1 MNATP
6 ANILE
11 GTVNPDTGTAP
22 DRRFI
27 NPKDKADGSW
37 VYEQVRPFQMCGGVK
52 DRERAEVEAMLR
64 FAPPYSEE
72 DLRALN
78 LENAPNT
85 TLGELPRRI
94 SQAESTWTDFVT
106 SNSGL
111 WKVTFP
117 SMPGEVADTMSE
129 QVSELINH
137 LWSEDPR
144 HCLSLQLAF
153 RQFSTYGIGPLAWID
168 CYDPSPIARTASS
181 IKFPASTRLTLDN
194 FTECALHDTMTAQA
208 LYGLVRGEVGKQR
221 SKIHGWSRSEV
232 SKVLKAHATWEQ
244 HVHNPM
250 WSSLESVELAER
262 QGQDLWTTYAK
273 KDIHVIHVWV
283 CEYEE
288 NDDGKRISYMLLA
301 NDGVGWRIIR
311 DKDREYAD
319 PSEFMVLATDR
330 VGSDMTIA
338 GLRGLGVDLL
348 EHARSTDILHCAGL
362 YAAYRSSI
370 PLYATNGGAGANSA
384 DQVSVRPNGVVIPQG
399 FTETQSQVDAQAAGY
414 YIDRLTNNADTFQ
427 GVYAINA
434 PNKGGKQ
441 RTAREATFDA
451 AKEADVRSSQI
462 LPMTRTFFEPLGRE
476 FLRRLFLFP
485 KDRNGKCLKYP
496 GWKMAQKFWD
506 KVDMI
511 LMENG
516 VPLIFLQ
523 DHKVVINPAN
533 TPGGLD
539 KKLMRHQFAMSI
551 YPTLQTQ
558 QQRNW
563 VTNQGLIAV
572 FGHQASKPYLNQD
585 EPAPPSEVV
594 TVLDGENADLVG
606 GFQRRVL
613 PEQDH
618 LRHLGP
624 LAVEGVGHI
633 PYAMQMLQ
641 RIQSGQF
648 GNFVTDQLE
657 ELGDQLKAAVAM
669 QGHIAAHLAMLSQN
683 PIILDMPE
691 VQGYFDFNA
700 QFEQIIVQ
708 SIKSFEQMAAE
719 RAPQGGDPKTAAVM
733 AKTQAEIQAMQA
745 KTQAEI
751 QMTQQKHLLK
761 LGNQAQTQQA
771 RHDMKN
777 SQFILDEIIKQKNA
791 QADLTIKA
799 AQATLGLQ
807 AEKARIELQ
816 EEAAEAAS
824 DSSDE

>member
-1 MNATP
+1 MNTTP
-6 ANILE
+6 SNVLE
-11 GTVNPDTGTAP
+11 GTVNPDTGKAP

-37 VYEQVRPFQMCGGVK
+37 LYEQVRPFQMCGGVK

-94 SQAESTWTDFVT
+94 SQAESTWTDFTT

-111 WKVTFP
+111 WKVSFP
-117 SMPGEVADTMSE
+117 SMPGQIADTISE
-129 QVSELINH
+129 QVSELVNN
-137 LWSEDPR
+137 LWSEDQR

-181 IKFPASTRLTLDN
+181 MRFPNATRLTLDN
-194 FTECALHDTMTAQA
+194 FTECSLHDTMSSQT
-208 LYGLVRGEVGKQR
+208 LYKLVRGEVGKQR
-221 SKIHGWSRSEV
+221 ASIHGWNRAEV
-232 SKVLKAHATWEQ
+232 SKVLKAHATWQQ
-244 HVHNPM
+244 HSNNPM
-250 WSSLESVELAER
+250 WGSLEAVELAER
-262 QGQDLWTTYAK
+262 QGYDIWSSYAK
-273 KDIHVIHVWV
+273 KDIDVIHVWV
-283 CEYEE
+283 SEYEE
-288 NDDGKRISYMLLA
+288 DDDGKHISYLLLA

-311 DKDREYAD
+311 DKAREYTS
-319 PSEFMVLATDR
+319 PSEFLVLATDR

-338 GLRGLGVDLL
+338 GLRGLGIDLL

-362 YAAYRSSI
+362 YAAYRGSI
-370 PLYATNGGAGANSA
+370 PIYATNGGAGANSA
-384 DQVSVRPNGVVIPQG
+384 DQIAVRPNGVVIPMG
-399 FTETQSQVDAQAAGY
+399 FTEVQSQVDAQSAGY

-427 GVYAINA
+427 GVYSINA
-434 PNKGGKQ
+434 PNKGGVQ
-441 RTAREATFDA
+441 RTAREASYDA
-451 AKEADVRSSQI
+451 AKEADIRSSQI

-476 FLRRLFLFP
+476 FVRRLFFFP
-485 KDRNGKCLKYP
+485 RDRNGRCLKYP
-496 GWKMAQKFWD
+496 GWRMAQKWWD
-506 KVDMI
+506 KLEMI
-511 LMENG
+511 LAENG
-516 VPLIFLQ
+516 IPLIFLQ

-539 KKLMRHQFAMSI
+539 KKLLRHQAAMTI
-551 YPTLQTQ
+551 YPTLQSQ
-558 QQRNW
+558 DQRNW
-563 VTNQGLIAV
+563 ITNQGLIAI
-572 FGHQASKPYLNQD
+572 FGHQASKPYLNQS
-585 EPAPPSEVV
+585 EPTPPADVV
-594 TVLDGENADLVG
+594 TILDSENADLVG

-624 LAVEGVGHI
+624 LAVDGVGHI

-648 GNFVTDQLE
+648 DNFTIDPVE
-657 ELGDQLKAAVAM
+657 ELAEQLRAAVAM
-669 QGHIAAHLAMLSQN
+669 QGHIAAHLAMISQN

-719 RAPQGGDPKTAAVM
+719 RAPQGGDPKTAALM

-751 QMTQQKHLLK
+751 AMTQQKHLTK
-761 LGNQAQTQQA
+761 LGNQVQTQQA
-771 RHDMKN
+771 RHDQKN
-777 SQFILDEIIKQKNA
+777 AQFILDETIKQKNA
-791 QADLTIKA
+791 QADLVIKA
-799 AQATLGLQ
+799 SQATLDLQ
-807 AEKARIELQ
+807 AEQMKMEMQRRAA
-816 EEAAEAAS
+816 EEAGDS
-824 DSSDE
+824 DD